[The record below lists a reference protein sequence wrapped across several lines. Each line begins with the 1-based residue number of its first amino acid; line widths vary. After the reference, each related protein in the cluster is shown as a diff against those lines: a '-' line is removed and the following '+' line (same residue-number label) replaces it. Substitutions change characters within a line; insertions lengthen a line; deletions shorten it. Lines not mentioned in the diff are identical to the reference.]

1 MSVPPPRA
9 LTSGHEGTERDMGF
23 PDIAAVRRGHWAP
36 GELLAPPHSAAI
48 VEIVG

>member
-1 MSVPPPRA
+1 
-9 LTSGHEGTERDMGF
+9 MGF